1 MAKPRQDSSVTR
13 PGRNQPLWK
22 NCGKQHQCPKPAC
35 LSDLCSGQAHPDGAG
50 AGRLWE
56 LRMRLPQGHVVWKV
70 AILYGRALLRQK
82 ARTSAQQSGVKS
94 QISPTR
100 AVLTQESGR
109 SSLPHSGKTLVKPNS
124 YSSGKART
132 AKLGSFGRLRISA
145 AGSRSAH
152 ARKAPQLLP
161 APSKKSPPGPYP

>member
-1 MAKPRQDSSVTR
+1 MAKPRQDSSATR
-13 PGRNQPLWK
+13 IGKSPPGK
-22 NCGKQHQCPKPAC
+22 NPGKQHQCPKPAC

-94 QISPTR
+94 RESDFSNPRGSKPGIRQWFLATLGEDICKAEWLQQRQSSDPSTGSGFRLR
-100 AVLTQESGR
+100 APAALVL
-109 SSLPHSGKTLVKPNS
+109 SLP
-124 YSSGKART
+124 
-132 AKLGSFGRLRISA
+132 
-145 AGSRSAH
+145 
-152 ARKAPQLLP
+152 
-161 APSKKSPPGPYP
+161 